1 MIHESRLKNA
11 NYEQARVCNHKY
23 FGAGNKQIKT
33 ANRYINIRVHIDN
46 VGEAV
51 FKNVIVSQEPKESN
65 VMLIGTP
72 DIVRMGLNLD
82 YKAQM
87 IKFQSGKLAGKMV
100 KMKNFNRS
108 KDINNII
115 VKQQVID
122 LFDDHV
128 LTVTEQ
134 DSVDDDV
141 SSNTAICGDPCM
153 YETDCCTGCDKCID
167 KKLADYIEKYKDEPP
182 CFDAIG
188 IDGKT
193 ALMAYIERIRQ
204 RSRATYT
211 HEECTID
218 EELVRSKPV
227 IAQKLKLLFQK
238 YKQVFAGDI
247 GCVGKAYAVKGKM
260 VGRTSPQRPGH
271 SDFTGNT
278 KLAVIKQFAN
288 LAAQGIIKNVH
299 ELGITPKNIL
309 NVLPV
314 KKKDDDGNILK
325 MLNALRIVVDSRTA
339 NGQTLFCGKRTDN
352 LNDALHFAARTSKA
366 GYNIKADIAD
376 AYYVIPLD
384 EELWPY
390 FCVDIPILGTYCF
403 VRMVQGWAPAAQ
415 ICQEVLTRIFFP
427 LFEYLRKYM
436 DDLILA
442 VPTEDLYLKK
452 VEQFLSI
459 CLANGIRLKG
469 KKFFCG
475 VKKFNYLGHYINN
488 GLITPSEHYKLRLK
502 AVKYTDIKTK
512 SQLKSFIQSLSYLQK
527 YTNRS
532 TDLLHALREMA
543 KGEGKDQLNWTE
555 TSKFDFEKAKMALNE
570 LADLHPFDPELKTVL
585 VVDTSKV
592 ATGGFIYQL
601 AEDGPRLIQFF
612 NRARRDKERKRP
624 LSSCHMELLGLKS
637 MVIAMLYLLRQC
649 KQVITVVTDSR
660 AVVKIFEKFKK
671 YDLPSHDTLLNNAV
685 YAILSVLDVNVIH
698 AKNTN
703 SNLKFADALS
713 RLGIMREPATCIGQ
727 PSCTICEAANPENED
742 RGHFIN
748 VLNTTFNENL
758 QLQSLSNNDE
768 VMENILDVPLAV
780 LNQKFYNFEPEYLF
794 KIQPEL
800 ERLTLKELLNN
811 SKFLLSLQLQDKDLK
826 MLHRDL
832 LAGRVSYPKRQQ
844 RLQNKLETRNAKIE
858 NGVIKLDKY
867 IDGVKYRVIPL
878 PGHCAIVA
886 IQAIHKTIGHQSVT
900 QLQKQ
905 AVRYFEIPKLNQK
918 VKLFAEKCS
927 KCCLYRGSSGYKRDK
942 MKPVPLPNDLYTTIL
957 VDEVTRTYKGKN
969 IKFLLAMEAVSGF
982 ITVLCY
988 DKVMNGARFIQCM
1001 AQIKTILSPHGL
1013 DTAKISVRCDR
1024 ASWHSSVAVK
1034 EALSLMGIDMIF
1046 YESNTFS
1053 KNIIPEL
1060 DAKIRVFGQYLSQIV
1075 ESSPWDFETCCYAAA
1090 AKCNSAIS
1098 SLGHSPAEVFVGR
1111 GWKDGKTIQIDT
1123 NSLLKQIADRRE
1135 SRRNYENKKLA
1146 ESKLQKQKDK
1156 ILYKNDALNAPL
1168 VSRPKILKLKPG
1180 DKVTLKVNPGKNS
1193 FRSGYNVLKVDFSK
1207 SRVFIQRDSGRDEV
1221 PAIPFWITFDVIDH
1235 VFLEEDQLYWI
1246 QCGHDKIEKPH
1257 QRVVDKKITN
1267 LLAGALNV
1275 ADVFSY
1281 PTTLPEQQW
1290 LPRMPSP
1297 TPSEFHSEESVEV
1310 KLEHKSFDDLWRDFK
1325 LESWLKSDLN
1335 QTTKTEPLAN
1345 GNELKIG
1352 PTKIEPNSG
1361 KTDS

>member
-1 MIHESRLKNA
+1 MIHESMLKQA
-11 NYEQARVCNHKY
+11 NYELAETCKHKY

-33 ANRYINIRVHIDN
+33 ANRYVNIRVLIDN

-51 FKNVIVSQEPKESN
+51 FKNVIVSQEPKKTN
-65 VMLIGTP
+65 IMLVGTP
-72 DIVRMGLNLD
+72 DIVRMGLSLD
-82 YKAQM
+82 YKDQ
-87 IKFQSGKLAGKMV
+87 IIRFQSGKLAGKSA
-100 KMKNFNRS
+100 KMKNYNKS
-108 KDINNII
+108 KDINNILI
-115 VKQQVID
+115 KQAVID

-128 LTVTEQ
+128 L
-134 DSVDDDV
+134 SVDCEENDD
-141 SSNTAICGDPCM
+141 SYSTSAICGDPCM
-153 YETDCCTGCDKCID
+153 YETDCCTGCSKCID
-167 KKLADYIEKYKDEPP
+167 EKLAEYIEKYKDEPP
-182 CFDAIG
+182 CFDKVG

-204 RSRATYT
+204 RSRSTYT
-211 HEECTID
+211 HDECTID
-218 EELVRSKPV
+218 DELVRSKPL
-227 IAQKLKLLFQK
+227 IAQKLRALFVK

-247 GCVGKAYAVKGKM
+247 GCVSKSYAVKGKM
-260 VGRTSPQRPGH
+260 VGKTSPQRPGH
-271 SDFTGNT
+271 SDFTGTT

-325 MLNALRIVVDSRTA
+325 MLNALRIVVDSRAA

-366 GYNIKADIAD
+366 GFNIKADIAD

-390 FCVDIPILGTYCF
+390 FCIDIPILGTYCF

-502 AVKYTDIKTK
+502 EVQYTDIKTK

-527 YTNRS
+527 YTHRS
-532 TDLLHALREMA
+532 TDLLHGLREIA
-543 KGEGKDQLNWTE
+543 KGEGKDQLVWTE
-555 TSKFDFEKAKMALNE
+555 SSKYNFERAKMALDE
-570 LADLHPFDPELKTVL
+570 LSDLHPFEPELKTVL

-637 MVIAMLYLLRQC
+637 MVVAMLYLLRQC

-698 AKNTN
+698 ANNTN
-703 SNLKFADALS
+703 SNIKFADALS

-727 PSCTICEAANPENED
+727 PSCTICDAASPENEE
-742 RGHFIN
+742 RGHYIN
-748 VLNTTFNENL
+748 VLNTVVNEDL
-758 QLQSLSNNDE
+758 QLNSLAVNDDF
-768 VMENILDVPLAV
+768 MENVLDVPLAV

-844 RLQNKLETRNAKIE
+844 RLQNKLEKRNAKIE
-858 NGVIKLDKY
+858 DGVIKLDKY

-878 PGHCAIVA
+878 PNQCAIIA
-886 IQAIHKTIGHQSVT
+886 IQAVHKTIGHQSIT

-905 AVRYFEIPKLNQK
+905 TVRYFEFAKLNQK
-918 VKLFAEKCS
+918 VKLFAERCL
-927 KCCLYRGSSGYKRDK
+927 KCCLYRGSSGYQKDK
-942 MKPVPLPNDLYTTIL
+942 MKPVPLPTDLYSTIL

-969 IKFLLAMEAVSGF
+969 VKFMLAMEAVSGF
-982 ITVLCY
+982 LAVICY
-988 DKVMNGARFIQCM
+988 DKVMNGPRFIQCI
-1001 AQIKTILSPHGL
+1001 AQIKTILCPHGL

-1024 ASWHSSVAVK
+1024 ASWHASVAVK
-1034 EALSLMGIDMIF
+1034 EALSLMGIDLIF
-1046 YESNTFS
+1046 YESSTFS

-1075 ESSPWDFETCCYAAA
+1075 ESSPWDFETCCYIAA

-1098 SLGHSPAEVFVGR
+1098 STGHSPAEIFVGR
-1111 GWKDGKTIQIDT
+1111 GWRDGKTVQIDT
-1123 NSLLKQIADRRE
+1123 EKLLKSIADRRE
-1135 SRRNYENKKLA
+1135 SRRNYENKKIA
-1146 ESKLQKQKDK
+1146 ESKIKKQKDK
-1156 ILYKNDALNAPL
+1156 IPYKNDSLNEPL
-1168 VSRPKILKLKPG
+1168 ISRPKILKLRPG
-1180 DKVTLKVNPGKNS
+1180 DKITLKVNPGKNN

-1207 SRVFIQRDSGRDEV
+1207 SKVFIQRDSGRDEV

-1235 VFLEEDQLYWI
+1235 VFLKEDHLYWI
-1246 QCGHDKIEKPH
+1246 QCGQDKINQPH
-1257 QRVVDKKITN
+1257 QRMVDQKTTN
-1267 LLAGALNV
+1267 LLAGALN
-1275 ADVFSY
+1275 ATGIFNT
-1281 PTTLPEQQW
+1281 PTLPPGQHW
-1290 LPRMPSP
+1290 LPR
-1297 TPSEFHSEESVEV
+1297 TPSQVPAELSSEETVELKV
-1310 KLEHKSFDDLWRDFK
+1310 EDMSFDDLWQNFK
-1325 LESWLKSDLN
+1325 INKENLFNDWVNSPTKVEEV
-1335 QTTKTEPLAN
+1335 KTEPLVK
-1345 GNELKIG
+1345 NEIRPIKS
-1352 PTKIEPNSG
+1352 EES
-1361 KTDS
+1361 